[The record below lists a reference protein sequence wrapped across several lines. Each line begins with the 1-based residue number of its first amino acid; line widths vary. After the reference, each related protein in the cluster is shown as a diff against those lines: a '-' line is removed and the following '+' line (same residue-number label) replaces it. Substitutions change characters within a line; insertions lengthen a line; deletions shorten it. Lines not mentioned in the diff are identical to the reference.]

1 MTDTGYIHTHLP
13 WGKRATRPA
22 KRAAKRAPDHGV
34 GAIAE
39 TLQALEADGWRV
51 AYDVSWPS
59 VDPIVDHVVIGDGQ
73 GFLIAVRDWSGD
85 ITARRGVLRVNGTQC
100 REVEQ
105 LAAAASR
112 LAALLPDLPERAI
125 KPVLAVDKPEWL
137 MQRIGRVDV
146 TSTPTL
152 VETLRAEPMLGHQEL
167 DEAEVERIL
176 AVVAEQAGRR
186 PAAARRHR
194 A

>member
-1 MTDTGYIHTHLP
+1 
-13 WGKRATRPA
+13 
-22 KRAAKRAPDHGV
+22 
-34 GAIAE
+34 
-39 TLQALEADGWRV
+39 
-51 AYDVSWPS
+51 
-59 VDPIVDHVVIGDGQ
+59 
-73 GFLIAVRDWSGD
+73 
-85 ITARRGVLRVNGTQC
+85 
-100 REVEQ
+100 
-105 LAAAASR
+105 
-112 LAALLPDLPERAI
+112 
-125 KPVLAVDKPEWL
+125 